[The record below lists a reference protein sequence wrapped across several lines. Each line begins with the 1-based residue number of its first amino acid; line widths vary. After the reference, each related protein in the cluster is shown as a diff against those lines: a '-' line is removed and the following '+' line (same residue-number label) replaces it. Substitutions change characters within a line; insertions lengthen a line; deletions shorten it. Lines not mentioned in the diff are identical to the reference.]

1 MKLRRQLPVWSPLPR
16 RALVAGAGALLGA
29 GEPLRDVRRLID
41 ARYHPED
48 ALLVDSGTSA
58 LALAMCAAGK
68 SAPSIGSDRDWCGEV
83 PARIALPAWGCYDLA
98 TAADMA
104 GARVRLYDLDPAT
117 LGPDQSSLAG
127 VLDEGVDGVVVVH
140 YFGMAADILNI
151 REQAAAR
158 DVLLIE
164 DAAQAVGGS
173 LAGQPLGVFGSLAVL
188 SFGRGKGLTGS
199 GGGALL
205 AGDAKGAARLDRVR
219 RLVAPSGKGSNALAR
234 AAAQWMLARP
244 RVYGIPASLP
254 FLKLGETPYHH
265 PHPVETMAPAQ
276 AGILRE
282 TWPEMEAEATRRRSN
297 VRALMPAIEQSGFTA
312 VRPLQRA
319 EPGWLRL
326 PVLAPKGARFQLD
339 PDGERL
345 GVMPGYPLPLHRLP
359 GFMRLEDGG
368 PWHGAE
374 EICARLFTL
383 PVHGKLEP
391 RDLDALR
398 SWLAKRGRMAA

>member
-1 MKLRRQLPVWSPLPR
+1 MF
-16 RALVAGAGALLGA
+16 GAGD
-29 GEPLRDVRRLID
+29 PLRDVRRLID
-41 ARYHPED
+41 ARFHPED

-58 LALAMCAAGK
+58 LALAMCAAGQG
-68 SAPSIGSDRDWCGEV
+68 APGTGSDRDWCGEV
-83 PARIALPAWGCYDLA
+83 PPRIALPAWGCFDLA

-117 LGPDQSSLAG
+117 LGPDPSSLG
-127 VLDEGVDGVVVVH
+127 QVLDQGVDAVVVVH
-140 YFGMAADILNI
+140 YFGLAVDLFTI
-151 REQAAAR
+151 RDLAAAH
-158 DVLLIE
+158 DALLIE

-219 RLVAPSGKGSNALAR
+219 NLVHPAGRGGGALAR

-244 RVYGIPASLP
+244 AAYAVPASLP
-254 FLKLGETPYHH
+254 FLRLGETPYHD
-265 PHPVETMAPAQ
+265 PHPVRAMALAQ

-312 VRPLQRA
+312 VRPLPRA

-326 PVLAPKGARFQLD
+326 PVLAPTGERFQLD
-339 PDGERL
+339 PEGERL

-374 EICARLFTL
+374 EICARLLTL

-391 RDLDALR
+391 RDLEALR
-398 SWLAKRGRMAA
+398 KWLLKRGRKAA